1 LSVKFKHRGRIT
13 LIAGSGLALLGGCW
27 YALLTFAPALSTS
40 GNWREGQ
47 KALEKGDY
55 ATAVKEFLPLARQGN
70 SVAQFNLGFMYHEG
84 KGVPQDSK
92 EALKWYRL
100 AADRGDPAAQFN
112 LGVMYDKGDG
122 VPQDD
127 KEAIQWYRLA
137 ADQGTPSAQLNLGF
151 MYDKGNGVPQNYVQA
166 YMWYSLAGASGSAK
180 GPNNRDLIVP
190 KMTPTQIAEAQRLTR
205 EWKRHVK

>member
-1 LSVKFKHRGRIT
+1 MSVKFKRRRQIT
-13 LIAGSGLALLGGCW
+13 LIAGCWLALLTL
-27 YALLTFAPALSTS
+27 ASALSTS
-40 GNWREGQ
+40 ENWRKGQ
-47 KALEKGDY
+47 RALEKGDY
-55 ATAVKEFLPLARQGN
+55 AAALKEFLPLARQGN

-122 VPQDD
+122 VPKDY

-151 MYDKGNGVPQNYVQA
+151 MYDKGIGVPQNYVQA

-180 GPNNRDLIVP
+180 GPNNRDLIAP
-190 KMTPTQIAEAQRLTR
+190 KMTPAQIAEAQRLAR

>member
-1 LSVKFKHRGRIT
+1 M
-13 LIAGSGLALLGGCW
+13 GCW
-27 YALLTFAPALSTS
+27 LALLTFAPALSTS
-40 GNWREGQ
+40 GNWWEGQ

-55 ATAVKEFLPLARQGN
+55 AAALKEFLPLARQGN

-84 KGVPQDSK
+84 KGVPLDSK

-100 AADRGDPAAQFN
+100 AADQGDPAAQFN

-122 VPQDD
+122 VPQDY

-151 MYDKGNGVPQNYVQA
+151 MYDKGIGVPQNYVQA

-180 GPNNRDLIVP
+180 GPNNRDLIAP
-190 KMTPTQIAEAQRLTR
+190 KMTPAQIAEAQRLAR